1 MRPRLLT
8 ASLSGAAGT
17 LSAMGTEG
25 PEIRAALA
33 RQLDLADP
41 GASWHSERDRIGEY
55 AGWLTLVLGSLGKM
69 AEDLLILTQS
79 GLGEVKLGSGG
90 GSSTMPQKVNP
101 VLPSLIAALAR
112 HGAGLNLTLQHAAAH
127 RQQRDGAAWF
137 TEWLTLPELT
147 LCAARALTAAA
158 ELSETLA
165 PVPERLAAVLDDG
178 TGLIHAEALSFAL
191 ARRMPR
197 PEAQTQVKA
206 LCKIVRAEGGHLLDR
221 AHKLWTDLGF
231 DPGESLGTAPAEARA
246 FAERASQV

>member
-1 MRPRLLT
+1 
-8 ASLSGAAGT
+8 
-17 LSAMGTEG
+17 
-25 PEIRAALA
+25 
-33 RQLDLADP
+33 
-41 GASWHSERDRIGEY
+41 
-55 AGWLTLVLGSLGKM
+55 
-69 AEDLLILTQS
+69 
-79 GLGEVKLGSGG
+79 
-90 GSSTMPQKVNP
+90 
-101 VLPSLIAALAR
+101 
-112 HGAGLNLTLQHAAAH
+112 
-127 RQQRDGAAWF
+127 
-137 TEWLTLPELT
+137 LT

-221 AHKLWTDLGF
+221 AHKLWPDLGF